1 MFPATKILCPTD
13 FSEPARRALEAG
25 IELADKFS
33 AELVLVHVLSP
44 VPAIAAGGYNLEKV
58 RGDLEKEARELMK
71 KTVAELSAKNQAV
84 SSHIVDGVG
93 TRPSEY
99 IVELAEKEEA
109 DLIVMATHGQSGWG
123 RVFFGSVA
131 EKVVRL
137 AECPVLTVR
146 PPRQKS

>member
-1 MFPATKILCPTD
+1 MFPPKKIICPTD
-13 FSEPARRALEAG
+13 FSEPARLALEAG
-25 IELADKFS
+25 MELAEKFS

-44 VPAIAAGGYNLEKV
+44 IPAIAAGGYNLEKV
-58 RGDLEKEARELMK
+58 RADLEKEARQRME
-71 KTVAELSAKNQAV
+71 KTVAELSAKTLEV

-99 IVELAEKEEA
+99 IVELADKEGA

-131 EKVVRL
+131 ERVVRL

-146 PPRQKS
+146 RPRQKA